1 MALQKRHPSKKKPAE
16 RGDRS
21 RSAPARKHPHAPRSN
36 ANRSHSGNSGQPKNS
51 FDRYTALALAAAAAG
66 DVIEAENYYQ
76 HAEHYY
82 RVMKQ
87 KAA

>member
-1 MALQKRHPSKKKPAE
+1 MAKQKLHPSNKKSAE
-16 RGDRS
+16 RGDRAG
-21 RSAPARKHPHAPRSN
+21 SAPARRYPNAPKSKINRFRS
-36 ANRSHSGNSGQPKNS
+36 SNSGKPKNS

-82 RVMKQ
+82 RIMKQ
-87 KAA
+87 KVA

>member
-1 MALQKRHPSKKKPAE
+1 MAFQKLNPSMKKPVE
-16 RGDRS
+16 RGDRA
-21 RSAPARKHPHAPRSN
+21 RSALARKPPNVPRSK
-36 ANRSHSGNSGQPKNS
+36 ANRSRSGKSGQPKNR

>member
-1 MALQKRHPSKKKPAE
+1 MALQKRYPSKKKPAE
-16 RGDRS
+16 RVDRA
-21 RSAPARKHPHAPRSN
+21 RSAPARRNPNAPRSK
-36 ANRSHSGNSGQPKNS
+36 AHRSRSTSSGQPKNS